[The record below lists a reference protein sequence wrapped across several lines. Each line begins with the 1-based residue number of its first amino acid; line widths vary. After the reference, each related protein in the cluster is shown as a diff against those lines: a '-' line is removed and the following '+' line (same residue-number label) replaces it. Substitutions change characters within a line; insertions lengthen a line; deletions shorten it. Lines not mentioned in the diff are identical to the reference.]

1 MAIKRNDL
9 QQTVNF
15 IGITIK
21 TIASEYSF
29 KFKDLD
35 TQTDKHAFITNNQGN
50 LQ

>member
-15 IGITIK
+15 IDMTIK
-21 TIASEYSF
+21 VIASEYSF

-35 TQTDKHAFITNNQGN
+35 T
-50 LQ
+50 